1 MADHRTHGARRTP
14 RIALT
19 AVISMTALTT
29 MTALTGCTDED
40 SPAETV
46 SKAASAA
53 RSIGA
58 EATAA
63 ASSLSAE
70 ASEAFASATAEVGRR
85 FDDIKGGVDAKADV
99 RLGTPVTDGRTTVEV
114 TADNT
119 TDSTRS
125 FAVQVDFTDQHG
137 NLLDVVVVTVPD
149 VPAGKSGKATARSTR
164 ELGADIRAV
173 VGRAVRY

>member
-1 MADHRTHGARRTP
+1 MAGHRRHWATSTP
-14 RIALT
+14 LT
-19 AVISMTALTT
+19 ALLALVS
-29 MTALTGCTDED
+29 LTGCTDDE
-40 SPAETV
+40 SPSETV
-46 SKAASAA
+46 SRAASAA

-63 ASSLSAE
+63 ASSLAAE

-85 FDDIKGGVDAKADV
+85 FDEIEGGVDVKDDV
-99 RLGTPVTDGRTTVEV
+99 RLGAPVTDGRTTVEV

-119 TDSTRS
+119 ADSTRS
-125 FAVQVDFTDQHG
+125 FAVEVDFTDQHG

-149 VPAGKSGKATARSTR
+149 VPAGESGKATARSNR
-164 ELGADIRAV
+164 ELGADVRAV

>member
-1 MADHRTHGARRTP
+1 MAGHRTHWATSTT
-14 RIALT
+14 LT
-19 AVISMTALTT
+19 AFVALASL
-29 MTALTGCTDED
+29 TALTGCTDED

-53 RSIGA
+53 RSIGG

-63 ASSLSAE
+63 ASSLAAE
-70 ASEAFASATAEVGRR
+70 ATEAVASATAEVGRR
-85 FDDIKGGVDAKADV
+85 FDDIKGGVDAEADV

-149 VPAGKSGKATARSTR
+149 VPAGASGKATARSNR
-164 ELGADIRAV
+164 ELGADVRTV